1 MPKTTYSE
9 EIALRALTGRV
20 VGHEMLREYS
30 RVAFVS
36 VKNTICLAISAAA
49 EASFVDRTSGRFAH
63 FVVEKGAA
71 SEVAEGVAA
80 FEPEAVVLMFGGET
94 PIEETKE
101 LFVETLRALAKQD
114 LPIDIVVHVRIFA
127 AKGLEQALQDAT
139 IRDYLGTQIV
149 LVYTADLDRGVL
161 VLNEAEIDEE
171 GGYEL
176 DVLEEYPVT
185 VEHADLLNRSLRDKK
200 VAWVDA

>member
-1 MPKTTYSE
+1 MAKTTYSE

-30 RVAFVS
+30 KVAFVS

-49 EASFVDRTSGRFAH
+49 EASFVDRTLGRFAH
-63 FVVEKGAA
+63 FVVEKGQADQ
-71 SEVAEGVAA
+71 VAQGIAD

-114 LPIDIVVHVRIFA
+114 LPVDIVVHVRIFA
-127 AKGLEQALQDAT
+127 AKGLDEALKDST
-139 IRDYLGTQIV
+139 IREYLGTQIV

-171 GGYEL
+171 GGYQL

-185 VEHADLLNRSLRDKK
+185 VEHADLLNRSLRDKT